1 MGRASSWAESLSLG
15 GDSRYNL
22 STQSDNL
29 EYRVLLLYVDNHLPP
44 PFLLAFNRVQGI
56 LLEHRELEFGDKVN
70 ADDVLRAA
78 RRIPQEPLQRR
89 N

>member
-1 MGRASSWAESLSLG
+1 MFL
-15 GDSRYNL
+15 
-22 STQSDNL
+22 
-29 EYRVLLLYVDNHLPP
+29 VYVDNYLPP
-44 PFLLAFNRVQGI
+44 PFLLAFIRAQGI

-78 RRIPQEPLQRR
+78 RRIPQEPPQRR

>member
-1 MGRASSWAESLSLG
+1 MG

-22 STQSDNL
+22 FTQSDNL
-29 EYRVLLLYVDNHLPP
+29 EYQVFLVYVDNYLPP
-44 PFLLAFNRVQGI
+44 PFLLAFIRVQGI

-70 ADDVLRAA
+70 TDDVLRAA
-78 RRIPQEPLQRR
+78 RRILQEPPQRR

>member
-1 MGRASSWAESLSLG
+1 MGRASSWAESSSLG

-22 STQSDNL
+22 LTQSDNL
-29 EYRVLLLYVDNHLPP
+29 EYRVFLVYVDNHLPP
-44 PFLLAFNRVQGI
+44 PFLLAFIRAQGI
-56 LLEHRELEFGDKVN
+56 LLEHREQEFGDKVN

-78 RRIPQEPLQRR
+78 RRILEEPAQRR

>member
-1 MGRASSWAESLSLG
+1 MIIIL
-15 GDSRYNL
+15 
-22 STQSDNL
+22 
-29 EYRVLLLYVDNHLPP
+29 
-44 PFLLAFNRVQGI
+44 LLAFIRAQGI

>member
-1 MGRASSWAESLSLG
+1 MG

-22 STQSDNL
+22 FTQSDNL
-29 EYRVLLLYVDNHLPP
+29 EYRVFSVYVDDHLPP
-44 PFLLAFNRVQGI
+44 PFLLAFLRAQGI

-70 ADDVLRAA
+70 AHDVLQAA
-78 RRIPQEPLQRR
+78 RRIPQEPPQRR